1 MASSEM
7 EAHSE
12 FEERFSDYYERSLPA
27 AQADEIDAHLRE
39 CAACRAAYD
48 QFRETMGA
56 LSGLHKMS
64 APQSFERDVAET
76 IRRRSGG
83 RFFGRRAFGDRIP
96 FEILA
101 IIVLALG
108 LAIYVLLRSSSTG
121 SLRYE
126 KEPDKPSIAPGAK
139 DVLPQPP
146 TSD

>member
-1 MASSEM
+1 MASAEM

-27 AQADEIDAHLRE
+27 AEVDEIDAHLRE
-39 CAACRAAYD
+39 CTACRAAYD
-48 QFRETMGA
+48 ELRETMGA
-56 LSGLHKMS
+56 LSELHKMS
-64 APQSFERDVAET
+64 APQSFNRDVAET

-96 FEILA
+96 FELLA

-126 KEPDKPSIAPGAK
+126 KKPEKPTIAPGAK
-139 DVLPQPP
+139 DVLPRPP